1 MRRGQQ
7 LSGLWLGAWAGLFF
21 GRIVR
26 FHLLRPDP
34 SWDPSPAFD
43 PRVELAA
50 VWVPA
55 LLMLAGAVAGWFAG
69 ARPMSY
75 PLVTTIGLL
84 FVAAATF
91 AVLHWTAQPG
101 PQAEIASRA
110 PTIWS
115 RMLSFIRYDGGAFLM
130 IAAMASLMFFVAN
143 EPRKSR
149 P

>member
-1 MRRGQQ
+1 
-7 LSGLWLGAWAGLFF
+7 
-21 GRIVR
+21 
-26 FHLLRPDP
+26 
-34 SWDPSPAFD
+34 
-43 PRVELAA
+43 
-50 VWVPA
+50 
-55 LLMLAGAVAGWFAG
+55 MLAGAVAGWFAG

-75 PLVTTIGLL
+75 PLVTTIGLF